1 MSTIYFDL
9 DGTLADLYAVKEWL
23 EKISSGDP
31 TPFREAR
38 PMIQMNQLSRLVNLL
53 QGEGHKVG
61 IISWLPMGCSPEFAE
76 EVRKEKK
83 RWLARRATSIAWDE
97 IHLVK
102 YGTPKHSCCRD
113 INGVIF
119 DDNEKVRET
128 WRGKAFD
135 EKQILDILKQ
145 LL

>member
-1 MSTIYFDL
+1 MVKPREHFYL
-9 DGTLADLYAVKEWL
+9 DITM
-23 EKISSGDP
+23 
-31 TPFREAR
+31 TPRNCPIQDR
-38 PMIQMNQLSRLVNLL
+38 PMNCNSRIIGVLSV
-53 QGEGHKVG
+53 
-61 IISWLPMGCSPEFAE
+61 SE

-128 WRGKAFD
+128 WRGKAFN